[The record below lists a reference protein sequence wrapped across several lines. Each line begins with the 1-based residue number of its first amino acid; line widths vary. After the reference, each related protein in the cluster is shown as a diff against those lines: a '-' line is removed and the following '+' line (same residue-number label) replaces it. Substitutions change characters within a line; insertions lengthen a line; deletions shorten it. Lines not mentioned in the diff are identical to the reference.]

1 MLLFAFQGDSSG
13 NPTASHKLEPL
24 GTGGSGSVQEVT
36 FEQAEEAVSPAG
48 GAGGPV
54 LCQEASPDIL
64 CGCPCPC
71 SHKDSM
77 AQVEAVVR
85 RAVRASNASSELL
98 QNLLEGNAAWD
109 VQRELENG

>member
-36 FEQAEEAVSPAG
+36 FEQAEEAG

-54 LCQEASPDIL
+54 LCQEANPDTL
-64 CGCPCPC
+64 SGCPCPC

-98 QNLLEGNAAWD
+98 RNLLEGNAAWD